1 MNNRRPLDFSLSW
14 PFLALTV
21 ALQSPLPSPTL
32 GGEAVDPQE
41 AQLDPFSCWV
51 WCAFSLLCSQHT
63 VIMTVKILTI
73 VTKFTEW
80 QLCPRYY
87 ARLCT

>member
-1 MNNRRPLDFSLSW
+1 MSSRLQPL
-14 PFLALTV
+14 LAISGSDHSPV
-21 ALQSPLPSPTL
+21 EPPGPLPSPML
-32 GGEAVDPQE
+32 GGEAMDPQE

-63 VIMTVKILTI
+63 MIMTVKILTI
-73 VTKFTEW
+73 VTEC
-80 QLCPRYY
+80 QLCPRCY